1 MLQFDEEKQNKQIRQ
16 LRHEEEEVYVQSVA
30 ASRNLEYIDLT
41 KVQINLEALRL
52 VREDVARKAKLI
64 IFDLHNKKASVAFS
78 PDENELTKT
87 ILDDLTKQGFTIITF
102 ITSNTSL
109 EHAYKSYLD
118 LSFAVEA
125 KAGSVEISNETIIE
139 LLSVLKTVQDIGD
152 RISLIL
158 AEKKSYTISR
168 VIEVILAGALAV
180 NASDV
185 HIEPEQEGAVMRYR
199 LDGVLNIILHF
210 NHETYNLIINRLKLL
225 SGLRINVRNVPQDGR
240 FSVVIKDNNI
250 DLRVS
255 TLPGSYGESVV
266 MRVLNSHSVLASV
279 KELGIEP
286 KLLAILENEIKRPN
300 GMILTTGPT
309 GSGKTTTLYAFL
321 RQIYTPEMKIITI
334 ENPVEYRLPGIV
346 QSQIDA
352 ERGFTFINGL
362 RAAVRQDP
370 DIIMVGEI
378 RDEETAQTAIDAALT
393 GHLVFSTLHTNNA
406 AGAYT
411 RLIDLK
417 VNPKII
423 TSALTI
429 SIGQRLARRLCDKC
443 KVEKAPSEKD
453 KAIME
458 TILASITDRE
468 HPTVV
473 DHIWEAPGCPEC
485 SGTGFRGRI
494 GIYEAILSTAAIESI
509 VISNPSEREIRKAA
523 EGQGILTLKQDGVM
537 KILAG
542 VTSPDEVNRVV
553 DLSSLN

>member
-1 MLQFDEEKQNKQIRQ
+1 MLQFDEEKQNKKVRD
-16 LRHEEEEVYVQSVA
+16 LRREEEEAYVRSVA
-30 ASRNLEYIDLT
+30 AVQNLEYVELNR
-41 KVQINLEALRL
+41 VQISLDALRL
-52 VREDVARKAKLI
+52 VREEDARKANLI
-64 IFDLHNKKASVAFS
+64 VFDVRNKSLSIAVS
-78 PDENELTKT
+78 PDENEHTKS
-87 ILDDLTKQGFTIITF
+87 IFEDLTNRGFTIVRF
-102 ITSNTSL
+102 LTSNSSL
-109 EHAYKSYLD
+109 ENAYKSYLD

-139 LLSVLKTVQDIGD
+139 LLSVLKTVQDIGN
-152 RISLIL
+152 RISSIL

-279 KELGIEP
+279 GELGIEP
-286 KLLAILENEIKRPN
+286 KLLAALEEEIKRPN

-321 RQIYTPEMKIITI
+321 RQIYSPEMKIITI

-352 ERGFTFINGL
+352 ERGFTFIHGL

-411 RLIDLK
+411 RLIDLR

-423 TSALTI
+423 TSALTV

-443 KVEKAPSEKD
+443 KKETAPSEKD
-453 KAIME
+453 KALME
-458 TILASITDRE
+458 TILSSIKDRE

-473 DHIWEAPGCPEC
+473 DHVWTAPGCPEC

-494 GIYEAILSTAAIESI
+494 GIYEAILSTAAIEAI

-537 KILAG
+537 KILEG
-542 VTSPDEVNRVV
+542 VTSVDEVNRVV
-553 DLSSLN
+553 DLSSIN